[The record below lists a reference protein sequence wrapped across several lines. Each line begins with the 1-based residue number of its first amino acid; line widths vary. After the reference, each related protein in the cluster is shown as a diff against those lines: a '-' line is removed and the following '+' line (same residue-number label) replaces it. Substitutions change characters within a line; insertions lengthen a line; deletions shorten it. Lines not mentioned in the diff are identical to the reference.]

1 MTAEEQKRYINY
13 LAERVR
19 EADLSLRARALI
31 FQDFLDKQK
40 EYDERVS
47 KLDAV
52 FSRVASLESSL
63 KDEIKRRKVAQRK
76 VDDINAKLK
85 FADKNHR

>member
-1 MTAEEQKRYINY
+1 MKAEEQKRYINY

-19 EADLSLRARALI
+19 EADLGLRVRALI
-31 FQDFLDKQK
+31 FQDFLDKQN

-76 VDDINAKLK
+76 VDDINEKLK
-85 FADKNHR
+85 FADKNH